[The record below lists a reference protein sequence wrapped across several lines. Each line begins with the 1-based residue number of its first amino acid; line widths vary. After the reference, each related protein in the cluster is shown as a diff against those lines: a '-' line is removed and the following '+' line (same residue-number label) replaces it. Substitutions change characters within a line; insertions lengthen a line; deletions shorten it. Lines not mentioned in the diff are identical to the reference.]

1 MKKRFLYNLHIM
13 LSYVVILASL
23 CLTATVCSA
32 AYAKE
37 ASVEK
42 IIACVADGKYKNSA
56 SVVLTQGEK
65 ALLCRFVSA
74 ECKEEPYIC
83 RIAAAAVILNRMKSN
98 GFPNGVEK
106 VIFSNGGFSSVL
118 SNTLG
123 QNISEEELDLSMQ
136 AVRQAA
142 TGEDPTGGALYF
154 AREGEASITSINFRA
169 GGMVFGW

>member
-13 LSYVVILASL
+13 LSCVVILASL

-74 ECKEEPYIC
+74 ECQDEPYIC

-106 VIFSNGGFSSVL
+106 VIFSSCGFSSVL

-142 TGEDPTGGALYF
+142 AGEDPTGGALYF